1 VEEKDATEE
10 QTTVREV
17 NTGILAVNASDLNR
31 WLPRLSNDN
40 AQGEYYL
47 TDIIAM
53 AADEGFTIECC
64 HPGFAQEVEGVNSRS
79 QLAALE
85 RWQQRRRA
93 EQLMLEGVTLYDPMR
108 VDIRGNLTTGS
119 DVVIDVNVVFE
130 GDVTIGNNVSIG
142 PNCVIR
148 NATIGDNTSI
158 YANSMIE
165 DSELAANATIGPY
178 ARLRP
183 GTRLLDGAKVGNFVE
198 IKKSV
203 IGQGAKVNHLSY
215 IGDSD
220 IGDRVNIGAGTI
232 TCNYDGVN
240 KHRTAIAAD
249 VFVGSNSS
257 IVAPVTVGS
266 GATIGAGSVITSDVK
281 AKQLAVARSK
291 QKNLDGWSRPLKQ
304 SKESR

>member
-1 VEEKDATEE
+1 
-10 QTTVREV
+10 
-17 NTGILAVNASDLNR
+17 
-31 WLPRLSNDN
+31 
-40 AQGEYYL
+40 
-47 TDIIAM
+47 
-53 AADEGFTIECC
+53 
-64 HPGFAQEVEGVNSRS
+64 
-79 QLAALE
+79 
-85 RWQQRRRA
+85 A